1 LHPGYRSGDH
11 RAGSPET
18 APFNMAQPQGNM
30 PYNLAQAGAAVGRN
44 RSTIL
49 KAIRRGAI
57 SATRDEATGGWLI
70 EPAELHRVFPPVA
83 DGTSGN
89 TRGNAATSGA
99 TPETG
104 EVRELRARLEAA
116 EAALGFRDETI
127 RDLRQRLD
135 AESEERRRL
144 TAVLSDQRAA
154 PPLQPVLRRSW
165 WRWR

>member
-1 LHPGYRSGDH
+1 
-11 RAGSPET
+11 
-18 APFNMAQPQGNM
+18 M

-57 SATRDEATGGWLI
+57 SASRDEATGGWLI

-83 DGTSGN
+83 VETSGN
-89 TRGNAATSGA
+89 AHGNTATSRA
-99 TPETG
+99 TTETG

-127 RDLRQRLD
+127 RDLRHRLD

-144 TAVLSDQRAA
+144 TAVLADQRTTPSA
-154 PPLQPVLRRSW
+154 PVPGPIPARRSW
-165 WRWR
+165 RLWLRR